1 MFVSLV
7 IISSFLLSFYLSFYI
22 LKRIFLARSKSL
34 RSKALSEA
42 DEKVFAAKQ
51 KRAEE
56 VENAKKKIGSTYTEK
71 IQEFFDD
78 FHQTEDDFRELE
90 RLLSSREKSFFK
102 REEIL
107 QKKEKLVNRLDDN
120 NKEKTIELTK
130 YSDEYNKLMLEMVG
144 KLENIAELSRDEAKN
159 MVTEQIL
166 EMENAKAAMWLK
178 EHVEEI
184 EDNKSKYACR
194 VLDTVLNRYEPKFVP
209 SEIKTLIQF
218 PDEKAKNLFWRNDG
232 EIVEEF
238 IKLVE
243 VKIISLD
250 NDSLSIKISDGYG
263 VDKEKV
269 RRSILE
275 MISLNKYEV
284 SLISQLLKKY
294 DLQLKEELAELEKYL
309 EPLLGRKNLSPE
321 LIKYLTA
328 LNYRASFTQNQFYHS
343 LEVSSLAGILAAEMD
358 LDIPLSKRI
367 GLLHDLGKSLDY
379 RIEGSHAVISADY
392 AARYGESDEVCNTV
406 KSHHND
412 IILETPLADL
422 LKSADALSS
431 ARPGA
436 RVDLEEGYTKRIDAI
451 RNVFN
456 KYPEL
461 INTSIMHAGR
471 EIRVFVDSRKIN
483 DNELSELSEKLSKQ
497 IESEIKYPG
506 QVKLTVVRQ
515 MELSSVI

>member
-1 MFVSLV
+1 MQYYPKYFDHNIVNDESASFKTGTFLVDEIYRDGFVL
-7 IISSFLLSFYLSFYI
+7 
-22 LKRIFLARSKSL
+22 
-34 RSKALSEA
+34 
-42 DEKVFAAKQ
+42 
-51 KRAEE
+51 
-56 VENAKKKIGSTYTEK
+56 
-71 IQEFFDD
+71 
-78 FHQTEDDFRELE
+78 
-90 RLLSSREKSFFK
+90 
-102 REEIL
+102 
-107 QKKEKLVNRLDDN
+107 
-120 NKEKTIELTK
+120 
-130 YSDEYNKLMLEMVG
+130 
-144 KLENIAELSRDEAKN
+144 LENNS
-159 MVTEQIL
+159 
-166 EMENAKAAMWLK
+166 
-178 EHVEEI
+178 
-184 EDNKSKYACR
+184 
-194 VLDTVLNRYEPKFVP
+194 
-209 SEIKTLIQF
+209 
-218 PDEKAKNLFWRNDG
+218 
-232 EIVEEF
+232 
-238 IKLVE
+238 
-243 VKIISLD
+243 
-250 NDSLSIKISDGYG
+250 SIKISDGYG